1 MNCPVCHV
9 PLIGV
14 ERDRVEVDSCIS
26 CRGLWFDRGEL
37 DLLCEQTGVQLD
49 PPALFKAAEPGAE
62 RPRQCPRCRK
72 PMARV
77 ALAANARL
85 VTDHCP
91 DEPGIW
97 FDASELG
104 TLVDHASKAQGGAG
118 PVVRFLGET
127 FSRPEVRRPEQKEHE

>member
-9 PLIGV
+9 PMIAV
-14 ERDRVEVDSCIS
+14 ERERVEVDSCIS

-37 DLLCEQTGVQLD
+37 ELLCEQTGVQLD
-49 PPALFKAAEPGAE
+49 PPAMFRAADAAGD
-62 RPRQCPRCRK
+62 RVRQCPRCRK

-91 DEPGIW
+91 DEHGIW

-104 TLVDHASKAQGGAG
+104 AVLDHAAKVQGAAG
-118 PVVRFLGET
+118 PVIRFLGET
-127 FSRPEVRRPEQKEHE
+127 FGRADVLPPEQKEPE